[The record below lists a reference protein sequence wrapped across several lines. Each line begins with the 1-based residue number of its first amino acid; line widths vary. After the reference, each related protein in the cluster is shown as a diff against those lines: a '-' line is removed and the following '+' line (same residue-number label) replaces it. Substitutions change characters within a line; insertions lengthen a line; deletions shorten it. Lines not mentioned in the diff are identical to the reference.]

1 MWKDVRGKTTVLC
14 VRFLLKT
21 IILPRQARDEHRE
34 TSERV
39 MRFLAGNWHVLYH
52 RMFDGEGK
60 LDPNWGKSDGSWKHT
75 RPIPSPGWAGGHA
88 FSPDGRNWSK
98 WERCFDTGVTMMT
111 SGKKLWML
119 RRERPKLLMDT
130 DGKPT
135 HLFSGAIAPCNYHN
149 GDCSPHGTAR
159 SGTIVVPLNVPA
171 NRDHAA

>member
-1 MWKDVRGKTTVLC
+1 MWIG
-14 VRFLLKT
+14 RFMWV
-21 IILPRQARDEHRE
+21 DHR
-34 TSERV
+34 
-39 MRFLAGNWHVLYH
+39 GNWHVLYH

-149 GDCSPHGTAR
+149 GDVGCSPHGTAR